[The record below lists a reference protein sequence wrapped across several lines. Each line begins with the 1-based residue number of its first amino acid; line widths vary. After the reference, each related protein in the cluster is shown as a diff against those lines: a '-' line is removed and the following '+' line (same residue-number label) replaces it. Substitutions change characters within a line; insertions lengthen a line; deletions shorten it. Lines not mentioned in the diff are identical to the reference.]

1 LKNTSKK
8 RHRLE
13 VQHQECEKQILRLE
27 DKTQEERRRLQ
38 ELEWEL
44 VNLITNDT
52 EGVSSD

>member
-13 VQHQECEKQILRLE
+13 VQYQECEKQILRLE
-27 DKTQEERRRLQ
+27 DKIQEERRRLQ